1 LTIPSDLYVLDNRND
16 SDYDLYM
23 NTATVAEPASSSLS
37 ALQTLQQELREE
49 RREMRIGAA
58 LTAITLLGMITAII
72 LTALA
77 VPAWLIVTIYVITF
91 AAGGIPASISAL
103 QELRHGKLDI
113 DLLMVL
119 AALAAAAVGQA
130 RDGAFLLFLFSLAGV
145 LEEFAMGNTKRA
157 VTSLMDLRPDT
168 ANVLRAGQLEIVNVE
183 VLERG
188 DTVIVRPGEHIP
200 VDGDVISGESSADQS
215 AITGESTP
223 VDKSVG
229 DAVFAGS
236 LNQQGA
242 LTIQVTKTA
251 QSSTLARMI
260 ELVTQAQEQR
270 APSQRFSDWF
280 GQRYTI
286 AVLVGSG
293 LALLTFLLFGMPQQE
308 AFYKAATLLVVA
320 SPCAIVISVPAA
332 ILSALAASA
341 RQGILFKGG
350 AALEDFGNVSVM
362 AFDKTGTLT
371 TGKLKVTDVIP
382 HSSWQG
388 TRDDLLHLAGRI
400 EQYSE
405 HPIAKSIVQAAQADK
420 LEPLGDVTAHPGFG
434 VRVQGDTSYW
444 VGNKRFAQTFTDVQ
458 DLQTEA
464 QTLEQRGTTPV
475 FIGRDNQLLGVIA
488 IADTPRAS
496 ALDALRDL
504 KGRNIARLVML
515 TGDNHTVA
523 TNIAQHLG
531 LDPADVHAE
540 LLPDE
545 KVARIQDL
553 LAQTEHG
560 KVAFVGDGVN
570 DAAALATSDVGIAMG
585 SAGSDAAI
593 EAADVALLSDDLR
606 VLAKA
611 HHLAQRANRI
621 VRQNLI
627 FAISIM
633 AIMIVLTLFGNL
645 PLPLGVIG
653 HEGGTL
659 LVVANGLRLLLPSLR
674 WPKRS
679 NLKPA
684 TI

>member
-1 LTIPSDLYVLDNRND
+1 VLETRNH
-16 SDYDLYM
+16 SDYDFYM
-23 NTATVAEPASSSLS
+23 DTATATEPETTSTSSSL
-37 ALQTLQQELREE
+37 AALQQELREE
-49 RREMRIGAA
+49 RRTMRIGAA
-58 LTAITLLGMITAII
+58 LTALTLIGMIVAVI
-72 LTALA
+72 LTATA
-77 VPAWLIVTIYVITF
+77 SPRWLITSVYVITF
-91 AAGGIPASISAL
+91 SAGGIPAALGAL
-103 QELRHGKLDI
+103 QELRRGKLDI

-119 AALAAAAVGQA
+119 AALAAAAVGQP

-168 ANVLRAGQLEIVNVE
+168 ANVLRNGQLEVVNVE
-183 VLERG
+183 VLELT
-188 DTVIVRPGEHIP
+188 DTVVVRPGEHIP
-200 VDGDVISGESSADQS
+200 VDGEVISGESSIDQA

-223 VDKSVG
+223 VDKSAG
-229 DAVFAGS
+229 DTVFAGS

-242 LTIQVTKTA
+242 LTIRVTKTA
-251 QSSTLARMI
+251 ESSTLARMI
-260 ELVTQAQEQR
+260 DLVTQAQEQR

-280 GQRYTI
+280 GQRYTV

-293 LALLTFLLFGMPQQE
+293 LALATFLLLGMAQE
-308 AFYKAATLLVVA
+308 DAFYKAATLLVVA

-350 AALEDFGNVSVM
+350 AALEDFGNVSVI

-371 TGKLKVTDVIP
+371 TGKLEVTDVIT
-382 HSSWQG
+382 HDNFSG
-388 TRDDLLHLAGRI
+388 TRADLLRLAARI
-400 EQYSE
+400 EQHSE
-405 HPIAKSIVQAAQADK
+405 HPIAKSIVQAAQGDV

-434 VRVQGDTSYW
+434 VRVEGDSTYW
-444 VGNKRFAQTFTDVQ
+444 AGNQRFAETFADTQ
-458 DLQTEA
+458 GLASEA
-464 QTLEQRGTTPV
+464 EMLEQRGTTPV
-475 FIGRDNQLLGVIA
+475 FIGQKNQVLGVIA
-488 IADTPRAS
+488 IADTPRTS
-496 ALDALRDL
+496 ALEALRDL
-504 KGRNIARLVML
+504 KTRHIDRLVML

-523 TNIAQHLG
+523 TNIAQSLG
-531 LDPADVHAE
+531 MNPEDVHAE

-545 KVARIQDL
+545 KVSRIQDL
-553 LAQTEHG
+553 LAHTERG

-611 HHLAQRANRI
+611 HNLAQRANRI
-621 VRQNLI
+621 VRQNLA

-633 AIMIVLTLFGNL
+633 AVMIVITLFGDL

-659 LVVANGLRLLLPSLR
+659 LVVANGLRLLLPSFQ
-674 WPKRS
+674 WPRGRK
-679 NLKPA
+679 LEPA
-684 TI
+684 PA